1 MYGISENVREMLL
14 HVMNHTSSMY
24 AKSSEKRTFLTFR
37 HSCAYQGGGKGGGG
51 GGGGGGRGGRGGR
64 AVGNV
69 RYFHSCDIMSNYK
82 SSTNFLEFKIDIIS
96 NRLPSRSL

>member
-1 MYGISENVREMLL
+1 MLL

-37 HSCAYQGGGKGGGG
+37 HSCAYQGGGKGGV
-51 GGGGGGRGGRGGR
+51 GRGGRGGR

>member
-1 MYGISENVREMLL
+1 MLL

-51 GGGGGGRGGRGGR
+51 GEGGRGGEEGEEEGGQ
-64 AVGNV
+64 
-69 RYFHSCDIMSNYK
+69 
-82 SSTNFLEFKIDIIS
+82 
-96 NRLPSRSL
+96 